1 MAKQWKYKPP
11 KRSLYEQE
19 ASKRFSK
26 ILHNDN
32 TIFTN
37 IHTGKKLKGKIILSR
52 WQQLDKSTKAKQD
65 KFNKLSLEDQIKIV
79 EKKIPATS
87 DYFYQWVP

>member
-1 MAKQWKYKPP
+1 MAKQWKYKAP

-32 TIFTN
+32 AIFTN